1 MAKAKIRREDTDISL
16 QHGSN
21 VVLLRKKAKKTPDD
35 EYYTLYEHVDAI
47 LRPCIEKHALDGK
60 RVYCN
65 CDTKESNFYKWLKD
79 HFDELGL
86 SLLIATG
93 YNMNGDHGTYI
104 EYDGQEEWEHELNG
118 KGSWDSEEC
127 MYTLMNSDVVI
138 TNPPFSMAR
147 VFFKAMLESGK
158 QFILLLPKT
167 VINPKI
173 ASFMKNRAFYLLYDK
188 SKDRWYLRPDG
199 SLVAMNA
206 TMTFSNIPEIRP
218 ERPKTPT
225 VKFDPAIHK
234 PYDNGEGY
242 NCRTKHEIP
251 DIDEPIGVPISFYC
265 VDDYE
270 TFDILG
276 FVMKPLID
284 GRSTFIRMKIQKRQH
299 AQV

>member
-1 MAKAKIRREDTDISL
+1 MAKVIRKDTTDISL
-16 QHGSN
+16 QYGHKD
-21 VVLLRKKAKKTPDD
+21 VLQKIKAKKTPDD
-35 EYYTLYEHVDAI
+35 EFYTLYEVVDSI
-47 LRPCIEKHALDGK
+47 LRPCIEKHALDRK

-104 EYDGQEEWEHELNG
+104 EYDGHEEWEHELNG

-127 MYTLMNSDVVI
+127 MYILMNSDVVI
-138 TNPPFSMAR
+138 TNPPFSIR
-147 VFFKAMLESGK
+147 VFFKAILETGK
-158 QFILLLPKT
+158 QFILLLPNS
-167 VINPKI
+167 VINPRI
-173 ASFMKNRAFYLLYDK
+173 ASFMKDRAFYQLYDK
-188 SKDRWYLRPDG
+188 NMKFLRPDG
-199 SLVAMNA
+199 SLA
-206 TMTFSNIPEIRP
+206 TMNQAMAFSNIPEIRP

-234 PYDNGEGY
+234 PYDDGEGY

-284 GRSTFIRMKIQKRQH
+284 GRSTFIRMKIQKRH